1 MVTEWR
7 DRVTVDPDDERVS
20 VLIADDEERFRRVV
34 AALLSDEDGIEVV
47 GQVANGREAVAR
59 AQELVPDLVLLDVR
73 MPVVDGIEAAN
84 VIHRLLPTTKIVMLT
99 ASDEEDDVYEALK
112 AGASGYLLKEDLMND
127 LAGAVRVV
135 AQGLGLLLA
144 PPIATKLLAE
154 FREPPRASGGA
165 GLTEREL
172 EVLKLVSLGHPNH
185 QIADELCL
193 SSHTVKRHV
202 ANILAKLHQRSRM
215 DAVLHAIR
223 TGVLTAEAS

>member
-1 MVTEWR
+1 VVSTVEPE
-7 DRVTVDPDDERVS
+7 DTRVT

-34 AALLSDEDGIEVV
+34 AALLSDEDGIELV
-47 GQVANGREAVAR
+47 GEVADGREAVAR

-73 MPVVDGIEAAN
+73 MPGVDGIEAAN

-135 AQGLGLLLA
+135 GQGLGLLLA
-144 PPIATKLLAE
+144 PSIAAKLLNE
-154 FREPPRASGGA
+154 FREPPRAGA
-165 GLTEREL
+165 GGLTEREL
-172 EVLKLVSLGHPNH
+172 EVLRLVSLGYANQ
-185 QIADELCL
+185 QIAEELHL

-223 TGVLTAEAS
+223 TGVLTPS

>member
-1 MVTEWR
+1 MGTEWR
-7 DRVTVDPDDERVS
+7 AETVDSDDSRVR

-34 AALLSDEDGIEVV
+34 CALLSGEDGIEVV
-47 GQVANGREAVAR
+47 GEASDGREAVAK

-73 MPVVDGIEAAN
+73 MPVADGIEAAN
-84 VIHRLLPTTKIVMLT
+84 VLHRLLPTTKIVMLT

-127 LAGAVRVV
+127 LAGGVRVV

-144 PPIATKLLAE
+144 PSIATKLLTE
-154 FREPPRASGGA
+154 FREPPRAGGSG

-172 EVLKLVSLGHPNH
+172 EVLRLVSLGYEN
-185 QIADELCL
+185 QEIAQELHL

-223 TGVLTAEAS
+223 TGVLSEVS

>member
-1 MVTEWR
+1 MVTDWGGQQAVEPE
-7 DRVTVDPDDERVS
+7 DTRVT

-34 AALLSDEDGIEVV
+34 AALLSDEDGIELV
-47 GQVANGREAVAR
+47 GEVADGREAVAR

-73 MPVVDGIEAAN
+73 MPGVDGIEAAN

-135 AQGLGLLLA
+135 GQGLGLLLA
-144 PPIATKLLAE
+144 PSIAAKLLNE
-154 FREPPRASGGA
+154 FREPPRAGA
-165 GLTEREL
+165 GGLTEREL
-172 EVLKLVSLGHPNH
+172 EVLRLVSLGYANQ
-185 QIADELCL
+185 QIAEELHL

-223 TGVLTAEAS
+223 TGVLTPS